1 MAGVLGFVLIEAVT
15 LPIWAV
21 WILFPRG
28 RLARHLARA
37 DWPWLLLGAI
47 YGFCLVRS
55 IVVGPPL
62 RLTSFLT
69 LSGVMANLAAPSGT
83 LTAWAHFLCLDSFV
97 GRWMVRQAPEAGY
110 RLSPVLAATVLF
122 APLGLVW
129 FLLARRRL
137 ERP

>member
-1 MAGVLGFVLIEAVT
+1 MAIVLAFVLIEALT

-21 WILFPRG
+21 WILFPRSRMAG
-28 RLARHLARA
+28 HLARA
-37 DWPWLLLGAI
+37 YWPWLLLGAI
-47 YGFCLVRS
+47 YGVCLIRS

-110 RLSPVLAATVLF
+110 RLSPVLAVTLLF

-137 ERP
+137 ERA

>member
-1 MAGVLGFVLIEAVT
+1 MARVLAFLLIEAVT

-21 WILFPRG
+21 WILLPRG

-47 YGFCLVRS
+47 YGFCLVRAL
-55 IVVGPPL
+55 VVGPPL
-62 RLTSFLT
+62 RLASFLT

-83 LTAWAHFLCLDSFV
+83 LTAWAHLLCLDSFV

-110 RLSPVLAATVLF
+110 RLSPVLAATLLF

-137 ERP
+137 ERR

>member
-1 MAGVLGFVLIEAVT
+1 MTCVLAFVLIEALT

-21 WILFPRG
+21 WILLPRS
-28 RLARHLARA
+28 RLARHLVRA

-55 IVVGPPL
+55 MIVGPPL

-69 LSGVMANLAAPSGT
+69 LSGVMSNLAAPSGT

-110 RLSPVLAATVLF
+110 RLSPVLAATLLF
-122 APLGLVW
+122 APLGIVW

-137 ERP
+137 ERS

>member
-1 MAGVLGFVLIEAVT
+1 MAGVLGFVLIEIVT

-21 WILFPRG
+21 WILFRRS

-37 DWPWLLLGAI
+37 DWPWLLVGAI

-62 RLTSFLT
+62 RLASFLT
-69 LSGVMANLAAPSGT
+69 LSGVVPSGT
-83 LTAWAHFLCLDSFV
+83 LTAWAHFLCLDSFA

-122 APLGLVW
+122 APLGQVW